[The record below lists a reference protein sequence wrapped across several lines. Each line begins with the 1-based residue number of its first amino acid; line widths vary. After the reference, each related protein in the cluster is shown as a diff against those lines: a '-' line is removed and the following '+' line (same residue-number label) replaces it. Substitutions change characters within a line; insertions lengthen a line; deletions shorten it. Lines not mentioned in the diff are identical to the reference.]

1 MPLRNFMHFP
11 ELFEGPASTLFLL
24 QRNELHIINQEGE
37 EARVVLPDFLSYLF
51 NLTTHHAA
59 ALALTHRTER
69 LKARLAALLSY
80 HRHG

>member
-1 MPLRNFMHFP
+1 MLLRNFMHFP
-11 ELFEGPASTLFLL
+11 ELFEGPASTLFLS

-37 EARVVLPDFLSYLF
+37 EARVALPDFLSYLF

-59 ALALTHRTER
+59 TLALTHRTER